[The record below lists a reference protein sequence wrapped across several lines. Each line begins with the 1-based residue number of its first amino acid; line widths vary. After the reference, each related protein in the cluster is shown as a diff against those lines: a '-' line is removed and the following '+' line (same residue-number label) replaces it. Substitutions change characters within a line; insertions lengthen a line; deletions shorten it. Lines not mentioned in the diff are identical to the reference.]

1 MDNYNEFNLNPV
13 IDNISLPVS
22 FWFLP
27 LALLI
32 AFGFAGLLYF
42 REKIFDQSAPWV
54 KKMMF
59 ALRFIVVF
67 LIILLFL
74 GPVVKSI
81 DEERKDPIVVL
92 LEDNSRSISFA
103 AGEEWLSSFSTKVAD
118 IKKKLSGQYEV
129 VHLKF
134 GEFTRPAVSDSIR
147 DEVTNIAEAIKFVG
161 DNYGNLNL
169 GHILLISD
177 GIYNEGRNPLYENFD
192 FTAPISTVMLG
203 DTSIRRDIVVKQ
215 VLHNKIAYLGD
226 KFEVIADIAAYNCKN
241 NNTVLKLEKVGLRS
255 NSAIAEKTINVDS
268 DNYFSSHSFL
278 INADEAG
285 INRYRISLTSV
296 SGEASSQNNYR
307 DFYVEVI
314 DGRQKILLYAN
325 APHPDIATL
334 NTVIGASKN
343 YDIQVKYPW
352 DKEISFDK
360 FDLVVFHNLPSQ
372 QNDIKNEIALLNKNK
387 TPRIFIAGLQTNPAR
402 FNAVQDV
409 VKINADGRNF
419 EEVEPYLDGN
429 FRRFTLSE
437 GLTQFVSKMPPLQ
450 VFFGKFELQGN
461 ASTLLKQK
469 IKKIPTD
476 YPMLCFGQT
485 EGANTTVLLGE
496 GIWKWR
502 MTDHLM
508 YNSLDRI
515 TELINK
521 TVQLTS
527 IKEDKRKFRVELSK
541 NLYKENENIIFTGQ
555 LYNDNYE
562 LVNDPEVALKIIS
575 EDGRE
580 FPYNFSRT
588 SNYYI
593 LDAGQ
598 FAEGNYSY
606 KSEVVF
612 EGKQHKAEG
621 RFSIEKIQ
629 LEQYDL
635 GARHDM
641 LISLA
646 QKTNGKAYSES
657 NMEEFINGLK
667 DQKNLKPTVYYSTMV
682 KPIINLKWLFFLLLV
697 LLGAEWFMRR
707 FFGSY

>member
-1 MDNYNEFNLNPV
+1 V

-22 FWFLP
+22 SWFLP
-27 LALLI
+27 LALLVSL
-32 AFGFAGLLYF
+32 GFASLMYF

-54 KKMMF
+54 KKVMF
-59 ALRFIVVF
+59 ILRFIVIF

-92 LEDNSRSISFA
+92 LEDNSKSISFA
-103 AGEEWLSSFSTKVAD
+103 AGDNWMTAFDTKISNLKNSLAEKYD
-118 IKKKLSGQYEV
+118 V

-134 GEFTRPAVSDSIR
+134 GEFTRLAGDSIK
-147 DEVTNIAEAIKFVG
+147 DEVTNISEAIRFVG
-161 DNYGNLNL
+161 DNYGNQNL
-169 GHILLISD
+169 GHILLLSD

-192 FTAPISTVMLG
+192 FTAPISSVLLG
-203 DTSIRRDIVVKQ
+203 DTSTRKDIVVKQ

-226 KFEVIADIAAYNCKN
+226 KFEIIADVAAYNCKN
-241 NNTVLKLEKVGLRS
+241 SNTTLKLEKIGSKGSTGISEKLV
-255 NSAIAEKTINVDS
+255 AIDS

-285 INRYRISLTSV
+285 INRYRVSLSSV
-296 SGEASSQNNYR
+296 SGEASGQNNYR

-325 APHPDIATL
+325 APHPDIAML

-343 YDIQVKYPW
+343 YDLQVKYPW
-352 DKEISFDK
+352 DKEIALDK
-360 FDLVVFHNLPSQ
+360 YDLVVFHNLPSQ
-372 QNDIKNEIALLNKNK
+372 QNDIKNEIAILNKNK
-387 TPRIFIAGLQTNPAR
+387 TPRIFIAGLQVSPAR
-402 FNAVQDV
+402 FNVVQDV
-409 VKINADGRNF
+409 LKINADGRNF
-419 EEVEPYLDGN
+419 EDVEPYLDGS

-437 GLTQFVSKMPPLQ
+437 GLTQFIGKMPPLQ
-450 VFFGKFELQGN
+450 VYFGKFDLQGN

-476 YPMLCFGQT
+476 YPMLCFGQS
-485 EGANTTVLLGE
+485 EGVNTTVFLGE

-502 MTDHLM
+502 MTDYLM
-508 YNSLDRI
+508 HNSLDRI

-527 IKEDKRKFRVELSK
+527 IKEDKRKFRVELAK
-541 NLYKENENIIFTGQ
+541 NLYKENENIVFTGQ

-562 LVNDPEVALKIIS
+562 LVNEPEVSLKIIS

-580 FPYNFSRT
+580 YPYNFSRT

-598 FAEGNYSY
+598 FTEGNYRY
-606 KSEVVF
+606 QSELVF

-635 GARHDM
+635 RARHDM

-646 QKTNGKAYSES
+646 QKTNGQTYSEN
-657 NMEEFINGLK
+657 NMEEFVNGLK
-667 DQKNLKPTVYYSTMV
+667 DQKNLKPTIYYSTMV
-682 KPIINLKWLFFLLLV
+682 KPIINLKWLFFILLI
-697 LLGAEWFMRR
+697 LLGAEWFLRR
-707 FFGSY
+707 YFGSY